1 MRQQIYKMMFEFEN
15 NISLPISLACIDP
28 EKIPELIEKHKTLYE
43 SVQRSKFKSFR
54 VLTVMPTIQL
64 TEEKYATEIKFC
76 DIREIDMDMQL
87 EEKSVVQTIKIS
99 PEEAAQYG
107 ILPSY

>member
-54 VLTVMPTIQL
+54 VLTVMPTIQM
-64 TEEKYATEIKFC
+64 TEENYIKEIHYC
-76 DIREIDMDMQL
+76 DIREVDMDMRL